1 MAKGDRSLKRVDP
14 NKKGWRAAIA
24 ALLLVGGVSGLAQS
38 NPEGLRL
45 VACPGTVEGAAFEAQ
60 PPATRACLLE
70 ERGMRANLEGRF
82 SEAEAT
88 WAELR
93 RLAPADGAAALGEI
107 DTAWWRLMLDEGATT
122 NDATILAA
130 SREAIELADAR
141 LASRPEDV
149 DALYQKGAAL
159 FNRARLNG
167 VRGRYLKAG
176 REGEQGRKLLERAI
190 AMDPARTD
198 SRYALGLYTYYTD
211 IAPKVVRWMSWL
223 WFVPKGDRASGL
235 RNLER
240 VRGGGG
246 VHATGAAF
254 ILMNVQTYHAPMDL
268 PGALAVGR
276 ELHAR
281 YPGNALFHSELIE
294 VLLKMGFYD
303 EAIETARRLEDSAP
317 EEAEARVRP
326 QLARILRAQATLL
339 AGRPGEAWALL
350 EPMDAETT
358 LLPVWGG
365 AWLHLVRGQVH
376 DARGERAAALD
387 EYRALL
393 ALEGARFN
401 PRAALIA
408 EAALDRPFRADEY
421 RELPMVGAG
430 P

>member
-1 MAKGDRSLKRVDP
+1 VQRADS
-14 NKKGWRAAIA
+14 NKKDWRAAIA
-24 ALLLVGGVSGLAQS
+24 GLLLVGGVSGLAQS

-45 VACPGTVEGAAFEAQ
+45 VVCPGTVEGAALEAQ
-60 PPATRACLLE
+60 PPAAQACLLE

-82 SEAEAT
+82 SEAEAI

-93 RLAPADGAAALGEI
+93 RVAPADAAAALGAI
-107 DTAWWRLMLDEGATT
+107 DTAWWRLMLDEGATS
-122 NDATILAA
+122 NDATIMAA

-141 LASRPEDV
+141 LASDPEDV
-149 DALYQKGAAL
+149 DAVYQKGAAL

-176 REGEQGRKLLERAI
+176 REGERGKKLLERAI
-190 AMDPARTD
+190 AMDPDRTD

-223 WFVPKGDRASGL
+223 WFVPEGDRAAGL
-235 RNLER
+235 RHLAR
-240 VRGGGG
+240 VRDGGG
-246 VHATGAAF
+246 VHAPGAAF

-268 PGALAVGR
+268 PEALATGR
-276 ELHAR
+276 ELHGR

-294 VLLKMGFYD
+294 VLLKMGLYD
-303 EAIETARRLEDSAP
+303 EAIETALRLEASEPA
-317 EEAEARVRP
+317 EEEARVRP

-339 AGRPGEAWALL
+339 SGRPGEAWVLL
-350 EPMDAETT
+350 EPMDARTSA
-358 LLPVWGG
+358 LPIWGG
-365 AWLHLVRGQVH
+365 AWLHLVRGQIH
-376 DARGERAAALD
+376 DARGERSAALA

-393 ALEGARFN
+393 ALKGARFN